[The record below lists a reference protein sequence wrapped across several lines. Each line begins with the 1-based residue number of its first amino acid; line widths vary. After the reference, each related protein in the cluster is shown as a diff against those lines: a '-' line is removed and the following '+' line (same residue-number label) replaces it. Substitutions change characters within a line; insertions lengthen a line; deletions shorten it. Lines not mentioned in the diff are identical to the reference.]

1 LGNLINFVERLVTM
15 SPIRSLFSI
24 AAPLAMLT
32 LGACAPAAFNANV
45 NRFQAMPV
53 AQGQTFAITAS
64 DPKFAD
70 SLEFSQYAGLVSKKM
85 VGLGYQPAASAASAN
100 LVLTLAYGVDEGR
113 EHTRSTPAFYDTWY
127 GSSNGRGGYP
137 GHYYGGRGYRF
148 TYGFFDPF
156 LFGAGYDEVERYTV
170 FTSGLELKI
179 DSKTEGKR
187 VFEGKAQALSLSNNL
202 TYLVP
207 NLVEAM
213 FTGFPGNSGETVRIT
228 VAQPKKK

>member
-1 LGNLINFVERLVTM
+1 M

-53 AQGQTFAITAS
+53 PQGQTFAIAAS

-100 LVLTLAYGVDEGR
+100 L
-113 EHTRSTPAFYDTWY
+113 
-127 GSSNGRGGYP
+127 
-137 GHYYGGRGYRF
+137 
-148 TYGFFDPF
+148 
-156 LFGAGYDEVERYTV
+156 
-170 FTSGLELKI
+170 
-179 DSKTEGKR
+179 
-187 VFEGKAQALSLSNNL
+187 
-202 TYLVP
+202 
-207 NLVEAM
+207 
-213 FTGFPGNSGETVRIT
+213 
-228 VAQPKKK
+228 